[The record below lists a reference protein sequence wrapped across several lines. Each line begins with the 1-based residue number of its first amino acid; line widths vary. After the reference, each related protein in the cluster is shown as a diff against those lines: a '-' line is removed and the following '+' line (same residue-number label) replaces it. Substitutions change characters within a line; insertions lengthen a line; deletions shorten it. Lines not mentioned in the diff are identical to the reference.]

1 MIIKSSEIKKNIFKY
16 KCIILH
22 GENLSLK
29 KEIEDEL
36 LIDYK
41 KNGYSTKIYREEE
54 LKKNPDIINF
64 IFSENLFDE
73 KEVFVIKD
81 ISDKITKFINED
93 NLKSFSKHLILTSKY
108 LKKGSKIRGFFEN
121 SKLCATAACYED
133 DDNQIQNLLKTRLYE
148 NGIKINYDTIQKLVM
163 DKNLNRNDINEAIKK
178 LSIIKAET
186 NVIGDDILFDIF
198 NATNTYDNFE
208 IANIVISGNSKKLN
222 KALNDIYNAS
232 GYYNELIPA
241 IRFKVKKLIEI
252 LEYNED
258 ESDISKKINNFKPPI
273 FWKEKNEIII
283 QLKKWKK
290 SELIKLLK
298 EIYNVELKCKEHYN
312 ISNIIFNKFL
322 LDTCSKNV

>member
-1 MIIKSSEIKKNIFKY
+1 M
-16 KCIILH
+16 
-22 GENLSLK
+22 
-29 KEIEDEL
+29 
-36 LIDYK
+36 
-41 KNGYSTKIYREEE
+41 
-54 LKKNPDIINF
+54 
-64 IFSENLFDE
+64 
-73 KEVFVIKD
+73 
-81 ISDKITKFINED
+81 
-93 NLKSFSKHLILTSKY
+93 
-108 LKKGSKIRGFFEN
+108 GFFEN
-121 SKLCATAACYED
+121 SKLCASLACYED
-133 DDNQIQNLLKTRLYE
+133 DDAQIQNLLKTRLYE

-178 LSIIKAET
+178 LSIIKTET
-186 NVIGDDILFDIF
+186 NVIGDDILLDIF

-241 IRFKVKKLIEI
+241 IRFKVKRLIEI

-258 ESDISKKINNFKPPI
+258 ETDISKKINNFKPPI
-273 FWKEKNEIII
+273 FWKEKNEITI

>member
-1 MIIKSSEIKKNIFKY
+1 MIIKSAEIKKNIFKY

-41 KNGYSTKIYREEE
+41 KNGYATKIYREEE

-64 IFSENLFDE
+64 IFSENLFNE

-81 ISDKITKFINED
+81 ISDKITNFINED
-93 NLKSFSKHLILTSKY
+93 NLKSFGKNLILISKY
-108 LKKGSKIRGFFEN
+108 LKKGSKIRSFFEK

-133 DDNQIQNLLKTRLYE
+133 DDTQIQSLLKTKLYE
-148 NGIKINYDTIQKLVM
+148 NGIKINNNTIQKLLM
-163 DKNLNRNDINEAIKK
+163 DKNLNRSDINEAIKK
-178 LSIIKAET
+178 LSIIKTET

-198 NATNTYDNFE
+198 NAINTYDNFE

-258 ESDISKKINNFKPPI
+258 ETDISKKINNFKPPL
-273 FWKEKNEIII
+273 FWKEKNETTI

-290 SELIKLLK
+290 SELMNLLK

>member
-81 ISDKITKFINED
+81 ISDKITNFINED
-93 NLKSFSKHLILTSKY
+93 NLKSFGKNLILISKY
-108 LKKGSKIRGFFEN
+108 LKKGSKIRSFFEK

-133 DDNQIQNLLKTRLYE
+133 DDTQIQSLLKTKLYE
-148 NGIKINYDTIQKLVM
+148 NGIKINNNTIQKLLM

-178 LSIIKAET
+178 LSIIKTEA
-186 NVIGDDILFDIF
+186 NAIGDDILFDIF

-258 ESDISKKINNFKPPI
+258 ETDISKKINNFRPPL
-273 FWKEKNEIII
+273 FWKEKNEITI

-290 SELIKLLK
+290 SELMNLLK
-298 EIYNVELKCKEHYN
+298 KIYNVELKCKEHYN

>member
-64 IFSENLFDE
+64 IFSENLFNE

-81 ISDKITKFINED
+81 ISDKITNFINED
-93 NLKSFSKHLILTSKY
+93 NLKSFSKNLILTSKY
-108 LKKGSKIRGFFEN
+108 LKKGSKIRSFFEN
-121 SKLCATAACYED
+121 SKLCVTAACYED
-133 DDNQIQNLLKTRLYE
+133 DDTQIQNLLKTKLHE
-148 NGIKINYDTIQKLVM
+148 SGIKINYNTLQKLVI

-178 LSIIKAET
+178 LSIIKSGT
-186 NVIGDDILFDIF
+186 NVIRDDVLFDIF

-222 KALNDIYNAS
+222 KVLNDIYNAS

-258 ESDISKKINNFKPPI
+258 ETDISKKINNFKPPI

-290 SELIKLLK
+290 SELIKLL
-298 EIYNVELKCKEHYN
+298 
-312 ISNIIFNKFL
+312 
-322 LDTCSKNV
+322 

>member
-1 MIIKSSEIKKNIFKY
+1 MIIKNSEIKKNIFKY

-29 KEIEDEL
+29 KELEDEL

-54 LKKNPDIINF
+54 LKKNPDILNF
-64 IFSENLFDE
+64 IFNENLFNE

-93 NLKSFSKHLILTSKY
+93 NLKSFSKYLILTSKY

-121 SKLCATAACYED
+121 SKLCASLACYED
-133 DDNQIQNLLKTRLYE
+133 DDAQIQNLLKTRLYE

-178 LSIIKAET
+178 LSIIKTET
-186 NVIGDDILFDIF
+186 NVIGDDILLDIF

-241 IRFKVKKLIEI
+241 IRFKVKRLIEI

-258 ESDISKKINNFKPPI
+258 ETDISKKINNFKPPI
-273 FWKEKNEIII
+273 FWKEKNEITI

>member
-1 MIIKSSEIKKNIFKY
+1 MIIKNSEIKKNIFKY

-29 KEIEDEL
+29 KELEDEL

-64 IFSENLFDE
+64 IFSENLFNE

-81 ISDKITKFINED
+81 ISDKITNFINED
-93 NLKSFSKHLILTSKY
+93 NLKSFGKNLILISKY
-108 LKKGSKIRGFFEN
+108 LKKGSKIRSFFEK
-121 SKLCATAACYED
+121 SKLCATAACYD
-133 DDNQIQNLLKTRLYE
+133 DDDTQIQSLLKTKLYE
-148 NGIKINYDTIQKLVM
+148 NGIKINNNTIQKLLM
-163 DKNLNRNDINEAIKK
+163 DKNLNRSDINEAIKK
-178 LSIIKAET
+178 LSIIKTET

-222 KALNDIYNAS
+222 KVLNDIYNAS

-258 ESDISKKINNFKPPI
+258 ETDISKKINNFKPPL
-273 FWKEKNEIII
+273 FWKEKNEITI

-290 SELIKLLK
+290 SELMNLLK

>member
-1 MIIKSSEIKKNIFKY
+1 MIIKSTEIKKNIFKY

-29 KEIEDEL
+29 KELEDEL
-36 LIDYK
+36 LNDYK

-54 LKKNPDIINF
+54 FKKNPDIINF

-81 ISDKITKFINED
+81 ISDKITNFINED
-93 NLKSFSKHLILTSKY
+93 NLKSFGKNLILISKY
-108 LKKGSKIRGFFEN
+108 LKKGSKIRSFFEK

-133 DDNQIQNLLKTRLYE
+133 DDTQIQSLLKTKLYE
-148 NGIKINYDTIQKLVM
+148 NGIKINNNTIQKLLM

-178 LSIIKAET
+178 LSIIKNEA
-186 NVIGDDILFDIF
+186 NAIGDDILFDIF

-258 ESDISKKINNFKPPI
+258 ETDISKKINNFRPPL
-273 FWKEKNEIII
+273 FWKEKNEITI

-290 SELIKLLK
+290 SELMNLLK
-298 EIYNVELKCKEHYN
+298 KIYNVELKCKEHYN

>member
-64 IFSENLFDE
+64 IFSENLFNE

-93 NLKSFSKHLILTSKY
+93 NLKSFSKYLILTSKY

-121 SKLCATAACYED
+121 SKLCATLACYED
-133 DDNQIQNLLKTRLYE
+133 DDTQIQILLKTRLYE

-178 LSIIKAET
+178 LSIIKNET
-186 NVIGDDILFDIF
+186 NVIGDDILLDIF

-258 ESDISKKINNFKPPI
+258 ETDISKKINNFKPPI
-273 FWKEKNEIII
+273 FWKEKNEITI
-283 QLKKWKK
+283 QLKKWNK

>member
-1 MIIKSSEIKKNIFKY
+1 MIIKSSEIKKNILKY

-41 KNGYSTKIYREEE
+41 KNGYATKIYREEE

-64 IFSENLFDE
+64 IFSENLFNE

-81 ISDKITKFINED
+81 ISDKITNFINED
-93 NLKSFSKHLILTSKY
+93 NLKSLSKNLILTSKY
-108 LKKGSKIRGFFEN
+108 LKKGSKIRSFFEN

-133 DDNQIQNLLKTRLYE
+133 DDAQIQSLLKTKLHE

-178 LSIIKAET
+178 LSIIKTET

-198 NATNTYDNFE
+198 NATKTYDNFE

-222 KALNDIYNAS
+222 KALHDIYNAS
-232 GYYNELIPA
+232 GHHNEIIPA

-252 LEYNED
+252 LDYSGD
-258 ESDISKKINNFKPPI
+258 ETDISKKINNFKPPI
-273 FWKEKNEIII
+273 FWKEKNEITI

-290 SELIKLLK
+290 SELVNLLK
-298 EIYNVELKCKEHYN
+298 EIYDVELKCKEHYN

-322 LDTCSKNV
+322 LDTCSKNI

>member
-41 KNGYSTKIYREEE
+41 KKGYSTKIYSEEE

-81 ISDKITKFINED
+81 ISDKIAKFINED
-93 NLKSFSKHLILTSKY
+93 NLKSFNKYLILTSKY

-133 DDNQIQNLLKTRLYE
+133 DDTQIQNLLKTRLYE

-178 LSIIKAET
+178 LSIIKTET

-198 NATNTYDNFE
+198 NATKTYDNFE

-222 KALNDIYNAS
+222 KALHDIYNAS
-232 GYYNELIPA
+232 GHHNEIIPA

-252 LEYNED
+252 LDYSGD
-258 ESDISKKINNFKPPI
+258 ETDISKKINDFKPPI
-273 FWKEKNEIII
+273 FWKEKNEITI

-290 SELIKLLK
+290 SELVNLLK
-298 EIYNVELKCKEHYN
+298 EIYDVELKCKEHYN

-322 LDTCSKNV
+322 LDTCSKNI